1 MNWSNVPI
9 LIYHHVVPAD
19 ELAPLAPYAVSRD
32 LFARQLDLLQSRGY
46 RTLTLSALCD
56 LWEGGGKGWEGGKPV
71 ALTFD
76 DCPAALLDFAVPE
89 LLRRGMMATFF
100 ALAGKLG
107 GCNEWDAGQAP
118 AVALMSVSDLQG
130 LAASGFEIGSHGL
143 NHLHL
148 RACPPETVAVE
159 MSESRQRLQAITG
172 HRVEFFAYPF
182 GEYPDGYAE
191 QCRAAGYRGA
201 VSIFSAARTVATD
214 RYRMRRILIH
224 EGDRG
229 SRFEIKLGL
238 SYLWLRRFVDRRVIQ
253 KNPRG

>member
-9 LIYHHVVPAD
+9 LMYHHVVPAD
-19 ELAPLAPYAVSRD
+19 EVAPLAPYAVSRD
-32 LFARQLDLLQSRGY
+32 LFACQLDHLQSRGY

-56 LWEGGGKGWEGGKPV
+56 LWDNGGKGWEGGKPV

-76 DCPAALLDFAVPE
+76 DCPAALLDCAVPE
-89 LLRRGMMATFF
+89 LLRRGMTATFF
-100 ALAGKLG
+100 AVAGKLG
-107 GCNEWDAGQAP
+107 GYNEWDAGQVP
-118 AVALMSVSDLQG
+118 AVSLMSAADLPG

-143 NHLHL
+143 THRHL
-148 RACPPETVAVE
+148 RACSPETVTVE

-172 HRVEFFAYPF
+172 QRVDFFAYPF

-201 VSIFSAARTVATD
+201 VSIFSAARTVAAD
-214 RYRMRRILIH
+214 RYCMRRVLIH

-229 SRFEIKLGL
+229 MRFDIKLGL
-238 SYLWLRRFVDRRVIQ
+238 RYLWLRRFVDWRLLRLDT
-253 KNPRG
+253 RE